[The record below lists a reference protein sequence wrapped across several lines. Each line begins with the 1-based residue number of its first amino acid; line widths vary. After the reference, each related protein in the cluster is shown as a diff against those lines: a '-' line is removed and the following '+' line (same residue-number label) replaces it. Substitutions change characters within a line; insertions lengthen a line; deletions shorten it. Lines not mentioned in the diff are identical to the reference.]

1 MASIVNRSAFTVT
14 VPGYRGKDKN
24 KYTRKFAYGTGIVR
38 ALREAS
44 ETLSEGGLTRLD
56 RARDWIAAHHPD
68 QTPSKY
74 GCRTWPQVLS
84 ESKLFELVY
93 RVGDDGKRVGWFRE
107 RLAS

>member
-1 MASIVNRSAFTVT
+1 MVVNGIAPDGTFDWTH
-14 VPGYRGKDKN
+14 
-24 KYTRKFAYGTGIVR
+24 TGIVR